1 MGSATQKKMLY
12 SGVSPLELVRY
23 SVLSYADG
31 TEQGFYTELYVNNPE
46 MGTLT
51 PSQYRAVADKS
62 NQGMRLSAYALR
74 HVADFLSK
82 NRGSRGWVSFY
93 MPARAIVYSH
103 LRKILES
110 ERNTENYDLS
120 RLVVEIPY
128 EILYED
134 PKQISDTMTKLKE
147 EFGVRFLM
155 SGYCDEYCPVLRL
168 PHYPVDFV
176 LLDSTVDTP
185 NSFKTM
191 LGAINIAK
199 QNGKIVIARIKRPL
213 YGLTPDE
220 APHFYIPD
228 IPLYEGREV

>member
-31 TEQGFYTELYVNNPE
+31 TEQGIYTELHVNHPE

-51 PSQYRAVADKS
+51 PSQYRAIADKS
-62 NQGMRLSAYALR
+62 NQGMRLSTYALR
-74 HVADFLSK
+74 HVADFLSE
-82 NRGSRGWVSFY
+82 NRGGSGWVSFY
-93 MPARAIVYSH
+93 MPARAVVYNH
-103 LRKILES
+103 LRKLLES
-110 ERNTENYDLS
+110 ERNAENYDLS

-128 EILYED
+128 EILFED
-134 PKQISDTMTKLKE
+134 KKQVSETMTKLKE
-147 EFGVRFLM
+147 EFGVRFML
-155 SGYCDEYCPVLRL
+155 SGFCDEYCPVLRL
-168 PHYPVDFV
+168 PQYPVDFV

-191 LGAINIAK
+191 LGAVSIAK
-199 QNGKIVIARIKRPL
+199 QSGKTVIARLRKPL
-213 YGLTPDE
+213 YGLTREE

-228 IPLYEGREV
+228 IPVYEGREV

>member
-1 MGSATQKKMLY
+1 MGSATQKKILH

-31 TEQGFYTELYVNNPE
+31 TEQGIYTELHVNNPE

-51 PSQYRAVADKS
+51 PSQYRAIADKS
-62 NQGMRLSAYALR
+62 NQGMRLSACALR
-74 HVADFLSK
+74 RVADFLSENK
-82 NRGSRGWVSFY
+82 ESRGWVSFY
-93 MPARAIVYSH
+93 MPARAVVYNH
-103 LRKILES
+103 LRKMLES
-110 ERNTENYDLS
+110 ERNTESYDLS

-134 PKQISDTMTKLKE
+134 PKQISETMTKLKE
-147 EFGVRFLM
+147 EFGVRFML

-168 PHYPVDFV
+168 PQYPVDFV
-176 LLDSTVDTP
+176 LLDSTFDTP

-199 QNGKIVIARIKRPL
+199 QSGKTVIARLSKPL
-213 YGLTPDE
+213 YGLTREE
-220 APHFYIPD
+220 APNLYIPD
-228 IPLYEGREV
+228 IPVYEGREV